1 MANLQYYDIIQK
13 PLMTEKSMRLVS
25 HGRDT
30 NSNGEEMK
38 TDKAADP
45 VYMFYV
51 HPKATKTQIKEA
63 VEKLFA
69 GTKVEY
75 VNTLITHPK
84 KRQRRGSLPGRTAIR
99 KKAIVKLTPGSSQI
113 EYFEGI

>member
-13 PLMTEKSMRLVS
+13 PLMTEKSMRLVAD
-25 HGRDT
+25 GREVNDQ
-30 NSNGEEMK
+30 GDEIK
-38 TDKAADP
+38 TDKAAQP

-51 HPKATKTQIKEA
+51 HPKANKAQIKEA

-75 VNTLITHPK
+75 VNTLTTHPK
-84 KRQRRGSLPGRTAIR
+84 KRQRRGSLPGKTAVR
-99 KKAIVKLTPGSSQI
+99 KKAIVKLTADSNQI